1 MQVIRLLENEAV
13 GAKLPTMLPVAEATR
28 ESLESVPA
36 LPPRGSGPF
45 NVFSSDA
52 VWPSWVALPGW
63 DPVVGASAPVAVIF
77 PDPLKLPLQS
87 NKNGVP
93 KLREP
98 TLLVVDKDVTEVA
111 EGSDQ
116 LYVVLESEE
125 SQDLSI
131 KSGSRVLGAR
141 VLGRVIIALRPPV
154 PVSQDPIDWE

>member
-1 MQVIRLLENEAV
+1 
-13 GAKLPTMLPVAEATR
+13 
-28 ESLESVPA
+28 
-36 LPPRGSGPF
+36 
-45 NVFSSDA
+45 
-52 VWPSWVALPGW
+52 
-63 DPVVGASAPVAVIF
+63 VAVIF

-93 KLREP
+93 KIREP

-154 PVSQDPIDWE
+154 PTSQDPIDWE